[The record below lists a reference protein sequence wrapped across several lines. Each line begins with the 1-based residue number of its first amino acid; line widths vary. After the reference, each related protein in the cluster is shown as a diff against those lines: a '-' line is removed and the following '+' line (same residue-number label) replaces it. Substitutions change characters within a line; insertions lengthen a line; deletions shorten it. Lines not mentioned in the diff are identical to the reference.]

1 MCSLILLSLYAN
13 DLLKYKDGVIKNML
27 PEFIL
32 TGFEFIR
39 KNVLRKNF
47 IYKEKLKQSHK

>member
-1 MCSLILLSLYAN
+1 MCSLILLSLYAD

-47 IYKEKLKQSHK
+47 IYKEKTEAVT